1 VQRPIKRLLV
11 ANRGEIALRIFRAA
25 RDLDI
30 GTIAVY
36 AAEDRSSRHV
46 QAANES
52 HEIGRGGRPVDA
64 YLDIDELLRV
74 ARATGADAVHPG
86 YGFLS
91 ESPSLAEACEAAGI
105 VFIGPRPETLRLLGD
120 KVAARALAQRAGLP
134 VLPGTRDVEP
144 ESAADAVVTLG
155 LPVLVKAA
163 WGGGGRGMRRITSI
177 AEAATMVDAARR
189 EAHAAFGN
197 GEVYLEKLLSGARH
211 VEVQILGDMHGNIV
225 HLYERDCTVQ
235 RRHQKIVE
243 QAPAPWLSESER
255 HDLCA
260 MAVRIG
266 KECGYAGAGTVEFL
280 VNPET
285 RAVYFIEVNPRIQ
298 VEHTVT
304 EEITGLDIVRAQIR
318 IAEGAAL
325 GSEASGVPG
334 QSSIRMTG
342 FAIQCRVTAESPA
355 AGFAPSH
362 GRITQAALPAGP
374 GVRVDGASVWPGAVV
389 SPAFDSLLAKII
401 VRGADRNQAAERM
414 RRALDETRIGGIE
427 TNIGFLRQVLSEPAF
442 LHSTVHTTWVDEL
455 RHRPDSSAARAA
467 MEDRPLAFL
476 AEVIVHRHPDLRGRA
491 SVALAATRATL
502 PCLPNDARVAPGTRQ
517 LLQSLG
523 PKQFSRWMRDERR
536 LLITDTTVREAQQSL
551 LATRLRT
558 HDIVAAMPHYAGLL
572 PELLS
577 IECWGGATFDVML
590 RYLREDPWHR
600 VQRIRAAVPNVL
612 LQMMLRGANA
622 VGYSRY
628 PQPVIRRFVIAAV
641 SAGIDVF
648 RIFDALNIVDNM
660 RGAMD
665 AVIEAGGL
673 CEPTLCYTGDLFDSD
688 RPKWNLRYYVE
699 RARALERAG
708 ADVLA
713 IKDMAGICRPIAA
726 AALVRALRE
735 EVGIPIQFNGH
746 DTGGLGVATALAAAE
761 AGVDAVDCALDAL
774 SGITSQPMLGA
785 ILRALE
791 GTERD
796 PRLAPAHVL
805 TLSRYF
811 DDVRRQYAPFE
822 IDLRA
827 GTSEVF
833 RHEMPGGQYTNL
845 REQARALGLADR
857 WPEIA
862 SRYEDVNRL
871 FGDIVKITP
880 TSKIVADLAL
890 FMVMR
895 DLSPEDVLDPDQKIS
910 FPASV
915 VSLLRGDLGTPDE
928 GFPPALCRKVLGR
941 GTGKNDARTDVS
953 AADIDA
959 AEREAAQ
966 LAGGGATEF
975 DVLSYLM
982 FPDVFREYRAHFD
995 RFGEVWRI
1003 PTAAYYH
1010 GMRPGEEIEIERD
1023 GTTAL
1028 HVRLL
1033 GSTHHD
1039 DGGADVQVLFEVDG
1053 ELRVVG
1059 VAPHLGARPPG
1070 QAKAR
1075 DDRPGEIGAPMP
1087 GQVVRVGVQAG
1098 QLVEKGQP
1106 IVWMEAMKM
1115 QSEVIAACSGR
1126 VAAVHVSAGDM
1137 VGSRDLLV
1145 TLE

>member
-1 VQRPIKRLLV
+1 
-11 ANRGEIALRIFRAA
+11 
-25 RDLDI
+25 
-30 GTIAVY
+30 
-36 AAEDRSSRHV
+36 
-46 QAANES
+46 
-52 HEIGRGGRPVDA
+52 
-64 YLDIDELLRV
+64 
-74 ARATGADAVHPG
+74 
-86 YGFLS
+86 
-91 ESPSLAEACEAAGI
+91 
-105 VFIGPRPETLRLLGD
+105 
-120 KVAARALAQRAGLP
+120 
-134 VLPGTRDVEP
+134 
-144 ESAADAVVTLG
+144 
-155 LPVLVKAA
+155 
-163 WGGGGRGMRRITSI
+163 MRRIASI
-177 AEAATMVDAARR
+177 AEASTMVDAARR

-197 GEVYLEKLLSGARH
+197 GEVYLEKLLRGARH

-243 QAPAPWLSESER
+243 QAPAPWLSETER
-255 HDLCA
+255 RDLCA

-280 VNPET
+280 VDPET

-362 GRITQAALPAGP
+362 GRITHAALPAGP

-401 VRGADRNQAAERM
+401 VRGADRNEALERM
-414 RRALDETRIGGIE
+414 RRALDETRIGGID

-442 LHSTVHTTWVDEL
+442 VQSTVHTTWVDEL
-455 RHRPDSSAARAA
+455 QHRPDASAARAA

-502 PCLPNDARVAPGTRQ
+502 PGLPDGAGVAPGTRQ

-523 PKQFSRWMRDERR
+523 PRQFSRWMRDERR

-628 PQPVIRRFVIAAV
+628 PQPVIRRFVIAAAG
-641 SAGIDVF
+641 AGIDVF

-746 DTGGLGVATALAAAE
+746 DTGGLGVATVLAAAE

-785 ILRALE
+785 VVRALE
-791 GTERD
+791 GTARD
-796 PRLAPAHVL
+796 PHLAPAHVL

-857 WPEIA
+857 WSEIA
-862 SRYEDVNRL
+862 ARYQDVNRL

-941 GTGKNDARTDVS
+941 GNGTNDARAKEDVS

-966 LAGGGATEF
+966 LAAQFPAQFSDTAATEF

-982 FPDVFREYRAHFD
+982 FPDVFREYRTHLD
-995 RFGEVWRI
+995 RFGEAWRI
-1003 PTAAYYH
+1003 PTAAYFH

-1039 DGGADVQVLFEVDG
+1039 GGADVQVLFEVDG

-1059 VAPHLGARPPG
+1059 VAAQVGSGPPG
-1070 QAKAR
+1070 RAKAR
-1075 DDRPGEIGAPMP
+1075 EDRPGEIGAPMP

-1098 QLVEKGQP
+1098 QLVEDGQP
-1106 IVWMEAMKM
+1106 IIWMEAMKM
-1115 QSEVIAACSGR
+1115 QSEIIAACSGR